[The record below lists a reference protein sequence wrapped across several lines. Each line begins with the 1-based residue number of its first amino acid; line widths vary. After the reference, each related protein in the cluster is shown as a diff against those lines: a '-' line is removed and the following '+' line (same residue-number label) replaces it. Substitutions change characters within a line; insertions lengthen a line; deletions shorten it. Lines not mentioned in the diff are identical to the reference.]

1 MNVIYVRSDLLTES
15 FIELRIA
22 VEFLS
27 ERNYGYEILTHSLT
41 HSLTHVDYLGQR
53 LFVKYFFKDSLTN
66 CVGGSFFSADE
77 SEKSFNLHKFEDV
90 LRKEML
96 ANWNIGVR

>member
-41 HSLTHVDYLGQR
+41 HFDYLGR
-53 LFVKYFFKDSLTN
+53 GLFVKNFFNNLIKIKRDFSMDIIMEKFLFYFRHLLN
-66 CVGGSFFSADE
+66 NGFFV
-77 SEKSFNLHKFEDV
+77 FE
-90 LRKEML
+90 EAL
-96 ANWNIGVR
+96 AL

>member
-41 HSLTHVDYLGQR
+41 HSDYLERG
-53 LFVKYFFKDSLTN
+53 LFVKVFFYNLIKTKKNSLMQR
-66 CVGGSFFSADE
+66 VSGLFFASL
-77 SEKSFNLHKFEDV
+77 K
-90 LRKEML
+90 KE
-96 ANWNIGVR
+96 GVWA

>member
-27 ERNYGYEILTHSLT
+27 ERNYDYDIHSLT
-41 HSLTHVDYLGQR
+41 HSDYLERG
-53 LFVKYFFKDSLTN
+53 LFVKVFFYNLIKTKENSLMQR
-66 CVGGSFFSADE
+66 VSGFFFASL
-77 SEKSFNLHKFEDV
+77 K
-90 LRKEML
+90 KE
-96 ANWNIGVR
+96 GVWA

>member
-41 HSLTHVDYLGQR
+41 L
-53 LFVKYFFKDSLTN
+53 
-66 CVGGSFFSADE
+66 
-77 SEKSFNLHKFEDV
+77 
-90 LRKEML
+90 
-96 ANWNIGVR
+96 II

>member
-41 HSLTHVDYLGQR
+41 HFDYLGR
-53 LFVKYFFKDSLTN
+53 GLFVNNFFNNLIKIKRD
-66 CVGGSFFSADE
+66 FSMC
-77 SEKSFNLHKFEDV
+77 KGRL
-90 LRKEML
+90 
-96 ANWNIGVR
+96 

>member
-41 HSLTHVDYLGQR
+41 YFDYLGR
-53 LFVKYFFKDSLTN
+53 GLFVKNFFNNLIKIKRDFSMDIIMEKFLFYFRHLLN
-66 CVGGSFFSADE
+66 NGFFV
-77 SEKSFNLHKFEDV
+77 FE
-90 LRKEML
+90 EAL
-96 ANWNIGVR
+96 AL

>member
-41 HSLTHVDYLGQR
+41 HSLTL
-53 LFVKYFFKDSLTN
+53 
-66 CVGGSFFSADE
+66 
-77 SEKSFNLHKFEDV
+77 
-90 LRKEML
+90 
-96 ANWNIGVR
+96 II

>member
-41 HSLTHVDYLGQR
+41 HSQIGRAHV
-53 LFVKYFFKDSLTN
+53 
-66 CVGGSFFSADE
+66 
-77 SEKSFNLHKFEDV
+77 
-90 LRKEML
+90 
-96 ANWNIGVR
+96 

>member
-41 HSLTHVDYLGQR
+41 QSINR
-53 LFVKYFFKDSLTN
+53 LSYADAQCARRKLRE
-66 CVGGSFFSADE
+66 GSVWRRKSA
-77 SEKSFNLHKFEDV
+77 KSACW
-90 LRKEML
+90 RC
-96 ANWNIGVR
+96 

>member
-41 HSLTHVDYLGQR
+41 HSLTFDYLGQYS
-53 LFVKYFFKDSLTN
+53 FVKYFLSKISNSLP
-66 CVGGSFFSADE
+66 FM
-77 SEKSFNLHKFEDV
+77 L
-90 LRKEML
+90 LRK
-96 ANWNIGVR
+96 AVA